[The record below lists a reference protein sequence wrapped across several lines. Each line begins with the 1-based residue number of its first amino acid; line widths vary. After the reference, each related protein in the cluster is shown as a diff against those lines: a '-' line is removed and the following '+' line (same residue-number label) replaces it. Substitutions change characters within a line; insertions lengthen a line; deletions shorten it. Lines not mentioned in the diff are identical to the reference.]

1 MKIRKFILFICAFA
15 IFLSGCGKE
24 DYVKKIRVSEVTH
37 SIFYAPLYVALNN
50 GYFER
55 KGIEIDL
62 VNAGGA
68 DKVMTALLTDAADI
82 GLAGAEAAVYV
93 YSQGKEDYPKVFAQ
107 LTQCDGSFIV
117 GRENKNFE
125 WKDLKGKTILPG
137 RKGGMPYMTLL
148 YCLNQNGFTVGKDVF
163 FDDSVSFNAMTGA
176 FVSGTGDY
184 VTAFEPSATMLEK
197 EKKGFI
203 LASVGEEGGRV
214 PYTTFLASSGFMDE
228 NKDLIQRF
236 TDAVYKGQQFVY
248 NSTPYEI
255 AQAIAPSFP
264 DTDIETI
271 AEVVTR
277 YKEINAYSENGKMS
291 EEDFARL
298 CDILENA
305 GELADN
311 IEFDDIVDNTFAEK
325 SIK

>member
-1 MKIRKFILFICAFA
+1 MKIRKFILLICAFT
-15 IFLSGCGKE
+15 IFLSGCAKE
-24 DYVKKIRVSEVTH
+24 DDMKKVRVSEVTH
-37 SIFYAPLYVALNN
+37 SIFYAPLYVALHN

-55 KGIEIDL
+55 EGIEIDL

-82 GLAGAEAAVYV
+82 GLAGAEAVIYV
-93 YSQGKEDYPKVFAQ
+93 CSQGKEDYPKVFAQ

-125 WKDLKGKTILPG
+125 WEDLKGKTILPG

-148 YCLNQNGFTVGKDVF
+148 YCLNQNGLTVGKDVF

-176 FVSGTGDY
+176 FISGTGDY

-197 EKKGFI
+197 EKKGFV

-214 PYTTFLASSGFMDE
+214 PYTTFFASSGFMDE
-228 NKDLIQRF
+228 NKDLVQRF

-248 NSTPYEI
+248 NSTPYET
-255 AQAIAPSFP
+255 AQVIAPSFP

-271 AEVVTR
+271 EKVITR

-291 EEDFARL
+291 EEDFGRL

-311 IEFDDIVDNTFAEK
+311 IEFGDIVDNTFAEK
-325 SIK
+325 SMK